1 MVLID
6 GNSLLNRAFYATPV
20 FMTREGVPTN
30 GVFGFIKLMF
40 KIIKDIKP
48 EYMITTFDLHAPT
61 FRHLMYDGY
70 KAGRKKMP
78 EELCAQIP
86 ILKECLSM
94 MNICI
99 CEKEGFEADDLIGTL
114 SGKFDVHS
122 IIYTGDR
129 DSYQL
134 VSENTDVYYTKRGVS
149 DILHLNAENFTE
161 ITGLLPRQ
169 IIDLKSLMGDKSD
182 NIPGVTG
189 IGEKSAME
197 LIGKYDNLDNI
208 YAHID
213 EIKGSLN
220 KKLTACKE
228 QAFMSRTLATI
239 KLDVPLDI
247 SLLNCRVPDKFSA
260 DVRQKFVE
268 LEFKSL
274 LSMDIFDFSADEKK
288 AENIADE
295 NVEVR
300 IFSEGDDLTG
310 FNKSLDEADIISV
323 DFNKELRVYFNNT
336 EYVFPVKDNFFDP
349 GFMADSLME
358 ILKKIFSD
366 SEKKLI
372 VYKSKDLRHKLSM
385 LSVDFTAETED
396 VSLMKYLVE
405 YTGKDE
411 ELEFVLDYYHLP
423 PDKKAYGLYKV
434 CRIYKDKMEE
444 ENSFH
449 LYRDIELPLAKVLYS
464 MEKNGVC
471 IAEDKIPDFEKKYN
485 DELSILSR
493 EIYSLAGETF
503 NINSPSQ
510 LGDYFIR

>member
-1 MVLID
+1 MNKNKETLVLID

-372 VYKSKDLRHKLSM
+372 VYKSKDLRHK
-385 LSVDFTAETED
+385 
-396 VSLMKYLVE
+396 
-405 YTGKDE
+405 
-411 ELEFVLDYYHLP
+411 
-423 PDKKAYGLYKV
+423 
-434 CRIYKDKMEE
+434 
-444 ENSFH
+444 
-449 LYRDIELPLAKVLYS
+449 
-464 MEKNGVC
+464 
-471 IAEDKIPDFEKKYN
+471 
-485 DELSILSR
+485 
-493 EIYSLAGETF
+493 TF
-503 NINSPSQ
+503 YVV
-510 LGDYFIR
+510 G